1 MVTCKVK
8 DTSFSI
14 CYQLCELSY
23 ILEQSN
29 WPFSLIILFWSRNI
43 SLIIH
48 FHGPNILIIINKWL
62 LQLYDFFIQH
72 KFSLFLVGSDEHN
85 LEVVSREKNIYYF
98 ENIEL
103 EKICIWDKL
112 TFSSIAWNHRL
123 NFMSCRDALH
133 GVTGI
138 DSWYHVQGIVA
149 IPFMNFLSQGFNPW
163 FRLSSLQAF
172 FSEEKKQLIMEWLMT
187 L

>member
-1 MVTCKVK
+1 MDTCKVK

-23 ILEQSN
+23 ILGQSN

-48 FHGPNILIIINKWL
+48 FHGPNVLIIINKWL

-85 LEVVSREKNIYYF
+85 PEVVSREKNIYYF
-98 ENIEL
+98 EHIEL

-112 TFSSIAWNHRL
+112 TFSSIAWNHSWISCPAEMLCMESLELIADIMSKVLLQYLLWIFCLRDSTLDLGYLLCRL
-123 NFMSCRDALH
+123 
-133 GVTGI
+133 
-138 DSWYHVQGIVA
+138 
-149 IPFMNFLSQGFNPW
+149 FLVKRKNN
-163 FRLSSLQAF
+163 
-172 FSEEKKQLIMEWLMT
+172 
-187 L
+187 